1 MDIDAVREW
10 LGSRGELG
18 ILALLVGVLVVATR
32 DKRIAAGLVTVVVSL
47 GLIAGGLVDTALE
60 KMGMKG
66 AL

>member
-10 LGSRGELG
+10 LGSRGEYG
-18 ILALLVGVLVVATR
+18 VLALMFGLVVVATR
-32 DKRIAAGLVTVVVSL
+32 DKRIAAGVATVVVGL
-47 GLIAGGLVDTALE
+47 GLSAGGLVDTALE

>member
-10 LGSRGELG
+10 LGSCGEYG
-18 ILALLVGVLVVATR
+18 ALALLAGVLVVATR
-32 DKRIAAGLVTVVVSL
+32 DKRIAAGVATVVVGL